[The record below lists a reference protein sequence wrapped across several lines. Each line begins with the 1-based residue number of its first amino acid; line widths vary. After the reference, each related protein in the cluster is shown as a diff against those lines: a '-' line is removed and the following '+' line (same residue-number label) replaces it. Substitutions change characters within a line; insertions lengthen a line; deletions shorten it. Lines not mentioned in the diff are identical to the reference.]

1 MKIGILTFHR
11 AYNYGAVLQCYALQQ
26 YLLSIGHT
34 VEIIDYRQKWID
46 ACFTPFSW
54 LMFKYN
60 LHHPKLMLQYIK
72 TFLRRRNNLYKRQ
85 VYFNA
90 FVSDFLKLSCKP
102 VFCAQDIS
110 DYYDAIIIGSD
121 QLWGRWCLG
130 NQLDEIYLGL
140 FTRKVNTKIIG
151 YSISSDVDSI
161 NIINNEYQLTNV
173 LKNFSAISFR
183 EKNIA
188 NHVQQI
194 TGKSCPITLD
204 PTLLCDENTWNPLMN
219 KEWAKKDYIVIYQV
233 RGVEKYKDL
242 LYNKAAIIASRFSGK
257 CDIIDLSDM
266 SYSVTDFISIIKYA
280 KFVVTTSFHATV
292 FSIIF
297 KTPFYAF
304 KLNDGR
310 DNRYENVC
318 GEMNLSDR
326 CINVDS
332 ESIDVNTDFSET
344 DERLSR
350 ISRNSKEFITK
361 SLLE

>member
-26 YLLSIGHT
+26 YLLSLGHT

-60 LHHPKLMLQYIK
+60 FHHPRLMIRYLMSFWK
-72 TFLRRRNNLYKRQ
+72 RRNNLHKRQ
-85 VYFNA
+85 IFFDT
-90 FVSDFLKLSCKP
+90 FVSKFLRLSSKP

-110 DYYDAIIIGSD
+110 DNYDAIIIGSD

-130 NQLDEIYLGL
+130 NQLDKIYLGL
-140 FTRKVNTKIIG
+140 FPHKPNTKIIG
-151 YSISSDVDSI
+151 YSISSDIDSI
-161 NIINNEYQLTNV
+161 NMINDEYQLTKV
-173 LKNFSAISFR
+173 LNNFSAISFR

-188 NHVQQI
+188 NHVLQI
-194 TGKSCPITLD
+194 AEISCPVTLD
-204 PTLLCDENTWNPLMN
+204 PTLLCDENTWSPLIN
-219 KEWAKKDYIVIYQV
+219 KEWAKKEYIVIYQV
-233 RGVEKYKDL
+233 RGVEKYKEL
-242 LYNKAAIIASRFSGK
+242 LYNKAAIIASSFPGK
-257 CDIIDLSDM
+257 CNIIDLSNM
-266 SYSVTDFISIIKYA
+266 EYSVTDFISIIKYA

-297 KTPFYAF
+297 KTPFYAL

-310 DNRYENVC
+310 DNRYENLC
-318 GEMNLSDR
+318 GEMNLLDR

-332 ESIDVNTDFSET
+332 ESIDVNTDFSDT
-344 DERLSR
+344 DEKLFR
-350 ISRNSKEFITK
+350 ISCKSKEFIIK
-361 SLLE
+361 SLLG

>member
-26 YLLSIGHT
+26 YLLSLGHT

-60 LHHPKLMLQYIK
+60 FHHPKLMLRYLK
-72 TFLRRRNNLYKRQ
+72 SFWKRRNNLHKRQ
-85 VYFNA
+85 VFFDT
-90 FVSDFLKLSCKP
+90 FVSKFLRLSSKP

-130 NQLDEIYLGL
+130 NQLDKIYLGL
-140 FTRKVNTKIIG
+140 FPHKGKTKIIG
-151 YSISSDVDSI
+151 YSISSDADSI
-161 NIINNEYQLTNV
+161 NMINDEYQLTKV
-173 LKNFSAISFR
+173 LNNFSAISFR

-188 NHVQQI
+188 HHVQQI
-194 TGKSCPITLD
+194 AGKSCPVTLD
-204 PTLLCDENTWNPLMN
+204 PTLLCDEESWSPLIN
-219 KEWAKKDYIVIYQV
+219 KKWAKKEYIVIYQV
-233 RGVEKYKDL
+233 RGIEKYKEL
-242 LYNKAAIIASRFSGK
+242 LYKKAAIIAGRFPDK
-257 CDIIDLSDM
+257 CDIIDLSGM
-266 SYSVTDFISIIKYA
+266 EYSVTDFISIIKYA

-297 KTPFYAF
+297 KTPFYAL

-310 DNRYENVC
+310 DNRYENLC

-332 ESIDVNTDFSET
+332 ESIDVNTDFSDT

-350 ISRNSKEFITK
+350 IGHKSKDFITK
-361 SLLE
+361 SLLG